1 MEGARVTRRADW
13 RAGRM
18 HGTSRA
24 VSRLT
29 RLGAAL
35 LLLLL
40 AGFLW
45 FGANLPG
52 PAPSATVTDGIVVLA
67 GGPARVQRGLELLS
81 AGRARRMLVSGV
93 DPTLSD
99 AALIAGL
106 GIPPPL
112 AACCVDFGR
121 TARDTRSN
129 AEETQGWA
137 AGQGFTRLRIVTS
150 DTHMR
155 RAMIELRAELGPEV
169 TLVAD
174 AVPTQPKPGRIALEA
189 AKTGWRWLA
198 RQLGD

>member
-1 MEGARVTRRADW
+1 MSCLA
-13 RAGRM
+13 
-18 HGTSRA
+18 
-24 VSRLT
+24 

-35 LLLLL
+35 ILLLL

-45 FGANLPG
+45 FGANMPG
-52 PAPSATVTDGIVVLA
+52 PAPTATMTDGIVVLA
-67 GGPARVQRGLELLS
+67 GGPARVERGLQLLA

-93 DPTLSD
+93 DPALSD
-99 AALIAGL
+99 AALIEGL
-106 GIPPPL
+106 RIPPPL

-121 TARDTRSN
+121 AARDTRSN

-155 RAMIELRAELGPEV
+155 RAMIELRAELGPGIQ
-169 TLVAD
+169 LLPD
-174 AVPTQPKPGRIALEA
+174 AVPTQPRPGRIAAEA

-198 RQLGD
+198 RRLGG